1 MKKFNISL
9 FMIIGLFTS
18 MAFAQSYTISGTV
31 KDVNGESIF
40 GASVVI
46 AGTVQGDAAG
56 IDGSFAIEDVTPGNY
71 TLRVSAIGYSSL
83 EQNVTVSSSDLVL
96 NFVLDPESATL
107 EELKVF
113 ASRSNINSPVAF
125 TNVDKD
131 LIREELAS
139 RDVPEVLNVAPSVYS
154 TAQGGGAGDSRIN
167 VRGFDQRNVAVM
179 INGVP
184 VNDMENGW
192 VYWSNWDGV
201 GDVASSIQ
209 LQRGISNVNLA
220 VPSVGGTINVLTDPA
235 SNQAGGAIKVENGSG
250 AFKKTTVQVNSGL
263 IDNKFGVSFVGVR
276 KTGDG
281 MVDYTWTDAW
291 AYHLAATYIVN
302 DDNRLDFF
310 ALGAPQRHGQN
321 LYASNIGNLSH
332 EYARSLDDYDP
343 AALLDYQDKG
353 RFYNQNGVP
362 VDPSYV
368 GKQFVGDKWTGPS
381 IQERFNQNFIMEREN
396 FFHKPQVNLNWYSKL
411 SENVTLTNVLY
422 YSGGRGGGTGT
433 YGRHEYIYGEGARV
447 WDANTTIAE
456 NKTIGVGGYGDDAA
470 ILRNSRNNQW
480 TVGNILKLAVT
491 PNENFN
497 LEFGL
502 DWRTAEIE
510 HYREVRDLLG
520 LDAYIDDG
528 DEFNPNKVVG
538 LGDKIAYNFTNT
550 VDWIGG
556 YAQAGY
562 DTEALTVYGMVGY
575 SSVKYTHKNFFVKDA
590 NGGRLEQSPDGSPG
604 YQLKAGARIAA
615 TKNLDLYANVGYI
628 SKVPKFDEVI
638 DDDDGS
644 DTFGQVVTDQS
655 NEKYTFAEAGLRL
668 FDDNGRF
675 GANLNFYYTL
685 RADRSFASYDI
696 QDEFEAIFRLKGV
709 DQRHMGVELESSFQ
723 ATDDLR
729 LDFMASFGN
738 WEYLNNVN
746 ASYVS
751 QAGGNQDVTLA
762 IKDLKVG
769 DAPQTQL
776 SYAITW
782 SPISNL
788 SARLRGFTYAQ
799 HYSDFT
805 PLDRIGGDNVQP
817 WKIPG
822 TTFYNLHLAYDV
834 SSLFDGTQLFFNM
847 LNVTDEFYISDA
859 LDNSPYNAFDSD
871 HDADDA
877 EVYLGLPRRYNFGF
891 RVNF

>member
-9 FMIIGLFTS
+9 LMIIGLFTS
-18 MAFAQSYTISGTV
+18 MAYAQSYTISGTV

-71 TLRVSAIGYSSL
+71 TLRVSAIGYSSF
-83 EQNVTVSSSDLVL
+83 EQNVTVSSSDVVL

-125 TNVDKD
+125 TNVNKD

-235 SNQAGGAIKVENGSG
+235 ANQAGGAIKVENGSG

-263 IDNKFGVSFVGVR
+263 INDKFGVSFVGVR

-302 DDNRLDFF
+302 EDNRLDFF

-321 LYASNIGNLSH
+321 IYASNIGNLSH

-343 AALLDYQDKG
+343 AALLEYKDKG

-368 GKQFVGDKWTGPS
+368 GKQYIGDKWTGPS
-381 IQERFNQNFIMEREN
+381 VQDRFNQNFIMEREN

-411 SENVTLTNVLY
+411 SETATLTNVLY

-433 YGRHEYIYGEGARV
+433 YGGHEYIYGEGARV
-447 WDANTTIAE
+447 WDVNRTIAE
-456 NKTIGVGGYGDDAA
+456 NQTIGVGGDADDAA

-480 TVGNILKLAVT
+480 TIGNILKLAIT
-491 PNENFN
+491 PNDKFN

-510 HYREVRDLLG
+510 HYRQVRDLLG
-520 LDAYIDDG
+520 LDAFIDVA

-538 LGDKIAYNFTNT
+538 LGDKVVYNFTNT

-562 DTEALTVYGMVGY
+562 DTEVLTVYGMFGY

-604 YQLKAGARIAA
+604 YQFKAGARIAA
-615 TKNLDLYANVGYI
+615 TSNLDLYANFGYI

-638 DDDDGS
+638 DDDDES

-655 NEKYTFAEAGLRL
+655 NEKYTFGEAGLRL

-696 QDEFEAIFRLKGV
+696 QDEFEAIFRIKGV

-723 ATDDLR
+723 ATNDLR
-729 LDFMASFGN
+729 FDLMASFGN
-738 WEYLNNVN
+738 WKYLNDVN

-751 QAGGNQDVTLA
+751 QQGNQDVTLA

-776 SYAITW
+776 SYAVTW

-822 TTFYNLHLAYDV
+822 TTFYNLHLTYDV

-859 LDNSPYNAFDSD
+859 EDNSSYNAFDND

-891 RVNF
+891 RVSF